1 MTRRALVS
9 LLFAA
14 LGCASIPGPKQPD
27 ESRRVP
33 VNKVLPPELSKAVK
47 ESHGRSPSDG
57 AEVLWR

>member
-33 VNKVLPPELSKAVK
+33 VNKVLPPELSGAVK
-47 ESHGRSPSDG
+47 DPQRPNPSDG